1 MQLQDIKTTTARKS
15 KKRVGRG
22 GKRGTYSGRGIKGQ
36 KARSGHRI
44 RPALRDIISKIPKKR
59 GYAVPKI
66 GMKYFGVNL
75 QEIVGK
81 FESGAT
87 ITLKALAE
95 KGLVKTRGGR
105 MPQVKILG
113 GVKDQADGTKL
124 KHKLHFKN
132 LTVSKSAAEKI
143 KDAGGS
149 VE

>member
-1 MQLQDIKTTTARKS
+1 MQLQDIKTTTNRKS

-44 RPALRDIISKIPKKR
+44 RPALRDIIAKIPKKR

-66 GMKYFGVNL
+66 GMKYLGVNL
-75 QEIVGK
+75 GAITQK
-81 FESGAT
+81 FESGSI
-87 ITLKALAE
+87 ITLKALME
-95 KGLVKTRGGR
+95 KGLIKKRGGR

-113 GVKDQADGTKL
+113 GWLDQTDGKKF

-132 LTVSKSAAEKI
+132 LAVSKSAAEKI
-143 KDAGGS
+143 KEAGG
-149 VE
+149 EI